1 MGLFHEEML
10 YRSVDLIKIYM
21 RYIFSELVDVRL
33 GTENS

>member
-10 YRSVDLIKIYM
+10 FRSVDLIKIYM
-21 RYIFSELVDVRL
+21 RYIFSELDVRL